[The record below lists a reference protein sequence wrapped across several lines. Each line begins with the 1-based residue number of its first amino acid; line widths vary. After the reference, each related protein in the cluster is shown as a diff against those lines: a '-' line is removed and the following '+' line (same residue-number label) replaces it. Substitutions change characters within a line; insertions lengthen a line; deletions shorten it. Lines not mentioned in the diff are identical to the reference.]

1 MLTSRH
7 LLSTQL
13 SRRSRT
19 RIFHLW
25 LSSSYRALACRL
37 LLPVSISHFS
47 IDGTCIKC
55 PMDYNEMSQ
64 KAVPRSYTQYF
75 SFLNS
80 KGRARP
86 GLRSWH
92 VVQRQGKA
100 GCAVQLSLCGLLVA
114 VWRSPTSG
122 ALSPGRTRSRRR
134 SGCQAVLGTRVG
146 GPVAWRRPE
155 GTSAAKTKSLGV
167 GYLSRECVPALR
179 STPLLVSTVD
189 ALPAASALTGR
200 LPASCVVRRFKETSR
215 RLCPPSRG
223 RGRSHQAS
231 PPLIDRASRRRLLL
245 EQYNREWLPQVARSS
260 VARAWRL

>member
-1 MLTSRH
+1 MNLRKDHYRTH
-7 LLSTQL
+7 LSAYQ
-13 SRRSRT
+13 RT
-19 RIFHLW
+19 
-25 LSSSYRALACRL
+25 
-37 LLPVSISHFS
+37 
-47 IDGTCIKC
+47 
-55 PMDYNEMSQ
+55 
-64 KAVPRSYTQYF
+64 
-75 SFLNS
+75 
-80 KGRARP
+80 
-86 GLRSWH
+86 
-92 VVQRQGKA
+92 